1 MTARAEEGQQSA
13 ERLLTATDVAVRA
26 GLSLPCLGSYASDGW
41 LSDDEQERVEAALA
55 CRPCPVIGE
64 CLAFAEAH
72 RTTHG
77 VYGGRD
83 FTVVFGK
90 RADG

>member
-1 MTARAEEGQQSA
+1 MSA
-13 ERLLTATDVAVRA
+13 VERFLAATDRAVRS

-55 CRPCPVIGE
+55 CRPCP
-64 CLAFAEAH
+64 
-72 RTTHG
+72 
-77 VYGGRD
+77 GRD